1 MQLALTLDWVSI
13 AASLVALFSL
23 GASVFS
29 AIGAAK
35 SADVARSAEE
45 RIRVG
50 ERAAALRELIRTAAK
65 VEAEARLA
73 ITLFENAS
81 RMAVANAA
89 WYSTPEKKSKFLK
102 SNNEFQQKISEI
114 HLCSNPAITVDE
126 AMKQSDVWIAKMQLE
141 LDKRLAELSS
151 EKTWAAMRSEQ
162 LNYVNRCIA
171 EDVAAAERSRGI
183 YVQQDHNGQ
192 LV

>member
-1 MQLALTLDWVSI
+1 MQLVLTLDWVSI

-81 RMAVANAA
+81 RTAMANAA
-89 WYSTPEKKSKFLK
+89 CYSTPEKKLPFLK
-102 SNNEFQQKISEI
+102 SNSEFQQKISEI
-114 HLCSNPAITVDE
+114 QLCGNPAITVDV
-126 AMKQSDVWIAKMQLE
+126 AMKQSDIWIAQMQLE
-141 LDKRLAELSS
+141 LDKKLAELSS

-162 LNYVNRCIA
+162 LNYVNRSIA
-171 EDVAAAERSRGI
+171 EDVTAAERSRGI
-183 YVQQDHNGQ
+183 YVQQDHNGL